1 MRTTHIVSSSISRTA
16 HCISVSFEFRRPPK
30 SLHFPLKS
38 SSPSKK
44 YQSFEFGGCEKNTN
58 PALSVVDDVDD
69 VAVVGCFV
77 IDGDVVAGAAGNGD
91 VVAGAASNGDVV
103 AVAASNGDVVA
114 VDLLDNTQVFRD
126 ILEINKSIFISRQQF
141 HIPQVNKEIDGL
153 LS

>member
-1 MRTTHIVSSSISRTA
+1 M
-16 HCISVSFEFRRPPK
+16 
-30 SLHFPLKS
+30 
-38 SSPSKK
+38 
-44 YQSFEFGGCEKNTN
+44 
-58 PALSVVDDVDD
+58 
-69 VAVVGCFV
+69 VGCFV